1 MRYRP
6 GQVVVIQEKTVPSLL
21 VQALLPFR
29 KHLLKFHKRK
39 RGQIPFFF
47 SRLLIQHHVFELKYH
62 RKLGAVRIAV
72 EERPLRSGAPRLT
85 DRHQIGSLEGI
96 AAHLPDKR
104 MKHRP
109 FRHNT
114 VIRILSNQVYH
125 IQPEAAH
132 TAVNPPVDHIV
143 NSFPQR
149 RIFPVQIRLLHRKLM
164 QVILSAFRHPF
175 PCRAA
180 EGRLQIIRILSLHAV
195 TPYIKIMIGIILAFF
210 RLQEPGMLI
219 RTVVQNQIHDNTD
232 PPFLRFRNQFIH
244 ILQLTENRINILII
258 GDIIT
263 IIIHW

>member
-1 MRYRP
+1 
-6 GQVVVIQEKTVPSLL
+6 
-21 VQALLPFR
+21 
-29 KHLLKFHKRK
+29 
-39 RGQIPFFF
+39 
-47 SRLLIQHHVFELKYH
+47 
-62 RKLGAVRIAV
+62 
-72 EERPLRSGAPRLT
+72 
-85 DRHQIGSLEGI
+85 
-96 AAHLPDKR
+96 
-104 MKHRP
+104 
-109 FRHNT
+109 
-114 VIRILSNQVYH
+114 
-125 IQPEAAH
+125 
-132 TAVNPPVDHIV
+132 
-143 NSFPQR
+143 
-149 RIFPVQIRLLHRKLM
+149 M

-263 IIIHW
+263 IIILRRTKYRRQPNRINSQLLQIRELLYNPLKISYSIRIAVIKASGINLINNRLLPPFRLFVFHI